1 MSEVKLVDVI
11 IFELNGSSLCLTPQ
25 EAHQHIDNMISEG
38 DTSEYKIWW
47 GQMTEKEFSELP
59 EFEGY

>member
-1 MSEVKLVDVI
+1 MSEVKRVDVI

-25 EAHQHIDNMISEG
+25 EAHQQIDNMISEG

-47 GQMTEKEFSELP
+47 SQMTEKEFSELP

>member
-47 GQMTEKEFSELP
+47 CQMTEKEFSELP